1 MTQTAASPYPAAR
14 GEQRKGEQR
23 KPVIKATDMSEDMQ
37 QDAIETAAAVSMT
50 APPAP
55 RLPAS
60 APMGDRRV
68 NSTRA
73 PARPLR
79 PTGRAP
85 PPERTPSVLPVCHA
99 EPCLQ
104 GLGKFWLG
112 EDVVG
117 YIKTC
122 AIGSDRPCAS
132 FVYMQGLDKFS
143 LEKDVAGYIKNAF
156 DSRYSPTWHCIVG
169 RNFGGRALRRPR
181 HGTPPLASPEP
192 PPTCHLPQGRT

>member
-60 APMGDRRV
+60 APLGGRRV

-73 PARPLR
+73 PASPLR
-79 PTGRAP
+79 PTGRAL
-85 PPERTPSVLPVCHA
+85 PPERTPSRPACLPCCALPAGPGQVL
-99 EPCLQ
+99 
-104 GLGKFWLG
+104 
-112 EDVVG
+112 
-117 YIKTC
+117 
-122 AIGSDRPCAS
+122 
-132 FVYMQGLDKFS
+132 
-143 LEKDVAGYIKNAF
+143 AG
-156 DSRYSPTWHCIVG
+156 RG
-169 RNFGGRALRRPR
+169 RGGVHQNMRALF
-181 HGTPPLASPEP
+181 
-192 PPTCHLPQGRT
+192 